1 MPTDIV
7 KVLMRNAEAMEQARR
22 DRADV
27 MMIVCLWNSLG
38 LVLTA
43 LMYNL
48 GFDPA
53 LAEVL
58 VGIG

>member
-7 KVLMRNAEAMEQARR
+7 LVLMRKAEAKEQARR
-22 DRADV
+22 DLADL
-27 MMIVCLWNSLG
+27 MMIGCLWSALG
-38 LVLTA
+38 LELTA

-58 VGIG
+58 VGAG